1 MSEQPKD
8 LLQAASLHQIEICIA
23 QNQPFCAG
31 RLKID
36 FNPGM
41 GSLSFAIE
49 NDAVAEFAV
58 AHALPKSNAEFVTGL
73 RRTS

>member
-23 QNQPFCAG
+23 QNEPFCAG

-36 FNPGM
+36 FDTGM
-41 GSLSFAIE
+41 RALSFAVE
-49 NDAVAEFAV
+49 NDAVAKFAV
-58 AHALPKSNAEFVTGL
+58 ADTLSKPNAEFGTRL
-73 RRTS
+73 RRAR